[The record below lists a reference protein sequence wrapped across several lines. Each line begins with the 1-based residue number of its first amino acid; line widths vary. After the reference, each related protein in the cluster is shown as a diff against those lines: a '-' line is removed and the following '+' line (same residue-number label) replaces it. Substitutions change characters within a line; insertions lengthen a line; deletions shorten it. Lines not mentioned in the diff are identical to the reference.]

1 MLQRLRIENLAVV
14 EDVTLDFQP
23 GLNVLT
29 GSTGAGKSLIVG
41 AVNLLLGERAPA
53 DLIRGGRA
61 EARVEAAFDAF
72 DPAAHPDLVGIV
84 AAAGPVV
91 LARRVSASGRSS
103 ASVNGRAVPLK
114 DLRALA
120 ATLVEPHGQNIQYAL
135 RDPGHHVE
143 YVDAFAGNA
152 AERDRY
158 GAALAGYRHAAAVFA
173 QYEAERAAMMEK
185 RELYAHRIADIERVA
200 PRAGEKDDLDAKARV
215 FANAEKL
222 YAALESTCA
231 ALYDDD
237 RSAASLVGESERRV
251 TPLAAV
257 DPRIAAIAERL
268 AQAAALLADAAAEAR
283 DVIDGL
289 DFDPADVE
297 RTQERLDALVRLER
311 RYGAGVDALIV
322 QKETWKEILAT
333 LDGGEGRRAELERA
347 VAIAAGA
354 VAAAGVALTATRVT
368 AAAELDRRVTGG
380 IQSLSMRGAVFR
392 TDVRREPDGASPVRV
407 DGAGVACRED
417 GLDVVHMR
425 VRTNPGEAE
434 GGLDEIASTGEL
446 SRVALI
452 LKQLAASGAPGTT
465 LIFDEIDAGIGADL
479 GGALAENLLALSK
492 RHQIICITHM
502 PQIAARGQSH
512 LVVQKEIDG
521 DRTRVRV
528 RAAEGEERTREIA
541 RMLGGDEGSD
551 RRLALAAEMLDHRHF
566 DRRGK
571 HVRP

>member
-1 MLQRLRIENLAVV
+1 MLRRLRIENLAVV

-53 DLIRGGRA
+53 DLIRAGRA
-61 EARVEAAFDAF
+61 EARVEAAFDVF
-72 DPAAHPDLVGIV
+72 DPAAHPDLVGID
-84 AAAGPVV
+84 AEAGPVV
-91 LARRVSASGRSS
+91 LGRRVGASGRSS

-120 ATLVEPHGQNIQYAL
+120 ATLVEPHGQNIQYQL

-143 YVDAFAGNA
+143 YLDAFAGNP

-158 GAALAGYRHAAAVFA
+158 GAALAGYRRAAAVLA

-185 RELYAHRIADIERVA
+185 RELYAHRITDIERVA

-222 YAALESTCA
+222 YAALEATCA

-237 RSAASLVGESERRV
+237 RSAAALVGESERRV

-268 AQAAALLADAAAEAR
+268 AQAAALLADAAAQAR
-283 DVIDGL
+283 DVIAGL
-289 DFDPADVE
+289 DFDPSDVE

-311 RYGAGVDALIV
+311 RYGAGVDALIM

-354 VAAAGVALTATRVT
+354 VAAAGVALTATRVA

-392 TDVRREPDGASPVRV
+392 TDIRREPDGASPVRV

-479 GGALAENLLALSK
+479 GGALAENLLALSN

-528 RAAEGEERTREIA
+528 RAAEGDERTREIA

-551 RRLALAAEMLDHRHF
+551 RRLALAAEMLDHRRF